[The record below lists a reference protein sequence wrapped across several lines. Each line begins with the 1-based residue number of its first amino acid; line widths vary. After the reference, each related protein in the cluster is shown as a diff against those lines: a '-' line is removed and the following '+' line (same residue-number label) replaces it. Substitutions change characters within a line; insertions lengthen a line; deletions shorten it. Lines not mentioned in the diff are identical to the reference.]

1 MTFVLDASVLACW
14 AFADEEHPIANK
26 ALERI
31 RSEEAIAP
39 SLLWFEIRNVLMV
52 GERRGR
58 LSSADITLFLRE
70 IGRLAIVL
78 DHQPDEAVI
87 LALVRQFQLSVY
99 DASYLELAQREGLP
113 IATIDKALQKAAKAL
128 GIALL

>member
-14 AFADEEHPIANK
+14 AFADEEHPTANK

-58 LSSADITLFLRE
+58 LSSADMMLFLRE
-70 IGRLAIVL
+70 IGRLAIML
-78 DHQPDEAVI
+78 DHKPDEAVI